1 MTPETHELW
10 SGVLSLVAFLLWN
23 MYREARR
30 DLDGLKTQ
38 NGKQETDIATLQA
51 NGNAHNL
58 NTERLA
64 SAIERLD
71 TKIDQLSQSLLTRHS
86 KAPPA
91 K

>member
-23 MYREARR
+23 MYREARK
-30 DLDGLKTQ
+30 DLDALKAQ

-71 TKIDQLSQSLLTRHS
+71 LKIDELSRSLMSRQS
-86 KAPPA
+86 KAPP